1 MLVIARE
8 RKDEKIMDFK
18 GRLKELRQQRGLSQ
32 SDLAKKLN
40 ISKSTISMLEVGAR
54 QPSIEMLEQIADFFN
69 VSLDYLNGKEDGS
82 AYYLT
87 PETAELGHSNLTT
100 TANIYTH
107 IFKNPTQSSRGI
119 AEVINNNILGLPETK
134 K

>member
-1 MLVIARE
+1 
-8 RKDEKIMDFK
+8 MDFK

-87 PETAELGHSNLTT
+87 PETAELAKEVFERSELRILFDAVRDVPEQDIKTIIKMVKGL
-100 TANIYTH
+100 
-107 IFKNPTQSSRGI
+107 KN
-119 AEVINNNILGLPETK
+119 E
-134 K
+134 

>member
-82 AYYLT
+82 VYYLT
-87 PETAELGHSNLTT
+87 PETAELAKEVFERSELRILFDAVRDVPEQDIKTIIKMVKGL
-100 TANIYTH
+100 
-107 IFKNPTQSSRGI
+107 KN
-119 AEVINNNILGLPETK
+119 E
-134 K
+134 